1 MTALEASMVGVTVC
15 PDPKRSDVRIRAAG
29 QLAIALMSVVSLAH
43 AHQASEPAEGL
54 HMGVGL
60 LAASA
65 GQQVPQE
72 PSQDSALSPT
82 GLNLF
87 QPENFYR
94 ARAQVSQRLYALQQ
108 FSLRAAYARDR
119 LWHAD
124 SPLDARLGPRPV
136 EGWRVVEVSPVFDPL
151 RPFQRPSRALE
162 MPAAGTTAFA
172 QELGLP
178 MQACIHRFRVPSR
191 ISDNGSFSI
200 KAQWNVGCRF

>member
-1 MTALEASMVGVTVC
+1 MTALEASMGGITVC
-15 PDPKRSDVRIRAAG
+15 LGPKRSDVRVRAAG
-29 QLAIALMSVVSLAH
+29 QLAIALMSVVSLGH
-43 AHQASEPAEGL
+43 AHQASESAEGL
-54 HMGVGL
+54 HIGVGL
-60 LAASA
+60 LAAGT

-108 FSLRAAYARDR
+108 FSLRAAYVRDR

-124 SPLDARLGPRPV
+124 SPLDARLGPRPID
-136 EGWRVVEVSPVFDPL
+136 GWRVVEVSPLFDPL

-178 MQACIHRFRVPSR
+178 MRACIHRFRVPSR

>member
-1 MTALEASMVGVTVC
+1 MTALEASMGGITVC
-15 PDPKRSDVRIRAAG
+15 LGPKRSDVRVRAAG
-29 QLAIALMSVVSLAH
+29 QLAIALMSVVSLGH
-43 AHQASEPAEGL
+43 AHQASESAEGL

-60 LAASA
+60 LAAGT
-65 GQQVPQE
+65 GQQVLQE
-72 PSQDSALSPT
+72 PTQDSALSPP

-87 QPENFYR
+87 QPETFYR
-94 ARAQVSQRLYALQQ
+94 VRAEASQRLYALQQ
-108 FSLRAAYARDR
+108 FSLRAAHARDG

-124 SPLDARLGPRPV
+124 GPTDARLGPRSID
-136 EGWRVVEVSPVFDPL
+136 GWRVVEVSPLFDPL

-178 MQACIHRFRVPSR
+178 MRACIHRFRVPSR